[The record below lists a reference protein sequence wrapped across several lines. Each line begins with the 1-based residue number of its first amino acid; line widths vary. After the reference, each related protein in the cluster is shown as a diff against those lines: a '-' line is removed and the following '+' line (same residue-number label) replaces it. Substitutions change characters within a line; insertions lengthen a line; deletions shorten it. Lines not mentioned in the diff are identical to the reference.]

1 MVATTKATKQADLT
15 EMPQQVSHDTRNLY
29 QRIAAAKAKFGPI
42 VKNRTNPHYKSK
54 FADLDTIISAVE
66 QALTDE
72 GVLIVGTCQPMSNEA
87 WVVGIRLV
95 NIDNPDDRTDQTIP
109 SQQFDPQKQG
119 QAITYYRRYILGLV
133 LNLNIEDDDDGNAAS
148 GVGTK
153 AKAKAQTSTPLQ
165 TPTSNGDW

>member
-1 MVATTKATKQADLT
+1 MVATTKTTKTDVTATPAG
-15 EMPQQVSHDTRNLY
+15 DTRNLY

-148 GVGTK
+148 GVG
-153 AKAKAQTSTPLQ
+153 AKAKSQAQTSTSQPQ
-165 TPTSNGDW
+165 APTSNDDW